1 MCDKWILLGFRRN
14 PLQQL
19 RSWLTNQEVSAIMVV
34 LHQMPVREKV
44 PISLGFNIFN
54 FLAIFR
60 TNYA

>member
-1 MCDKWILLGFRRN
+1 MRDKWILLEFRRN

-44 PISLGFNIFN
+44 SISLGFNIFN

>member
-1 MCDKWILLGFRRN
+1 MRDKLILLEFRQN

-19 RSWLTNQEVSAIMVV
+19 RSWLTSQEVSAIMVG
-34 LHQMPVREKV
+34 LHQMPAREKV

-54 FLAIFR
+54 FFSNFP

>member
-19 RSWLTNQEVSAIMVV
+19 RSWLTSQEVSAIMLV
-34 LHQMPVREKV
+34 LHQMPAREKV